1 MKEKYNTIFPEPI
14 SLKQTEK
21 IIEQMKSNSIC
32 RINDKGTGFFVK
44 IPYKS
49 KLVPV
54 LITTNQVINK
64 YDLMGNRNIPL
75 YLGNDKKI
83 KTIKLDNNRLK
94 YTNEI
99 LDITIIEIKEVEDN
113 LDNKY
118 LELDDEIINFLKF
131 NKTKLKLKEVPN
143 YLHESIYI
151 LNYSKDKDIFV
162 SYGKLLD
169 INNKEIFHKCN
180 LKEGSTGSPI
190 FLMNNF
196 QQKHVLFF
204 VNCVY

>member
-1 MKEKYNTIFPEPI
+1 MVENRKEKYNTTSLEPL

-21 IIEQMKSNSIC
+21 ILEQMNKSIC

-49 KLVPV
+49 KLLPV

-64 YDLMGNRNIPL
+64 YDLMWNRNIPL

-99 LDITIIEIKEVEDN
+99 LDITIIEIKEDEDN

-131 NKTKLKLKEVPN
+131 DKTKIKKKEDPN

-162 SYGKLLD
+162 SYGKLLAANKKKYF
-169 INNKEIFHKCN
+169 INAI
-180 LKEGSTGSPI
+180 
-190 FLMNNF
+190 
-196 QQKHVLFF
+196 
-204 VNCVY
+204 